1 MGRMVR
7 KQVYITAEHDDLLKR
22 RAVSSGVTE
31 SELIREG
38 IERVGRAPLVRR
50 DAAAWHEALAFMHE
64 RAGRARVGRGRSW
77 TREDL
82 YDDGPK
88 RVLR

>member
-1 MGRMVR
+1 MARMVR
-7 KQVYITAEHDDLLKR
+7 KQVYITPEHDALLKR
-22 RAVSSGVTE
+22 RASGLGLTE

-38 IERVGRAPLVRR
+38 IERVGRAPLARR
-50 DAAAWHEALAFMHE
+50 DTAAWREALAFMEE
-64 RAGRARVGRGRSW
+64 RARRAQPSRGRNW

-82 YDDGPK
+82 YDDRAK